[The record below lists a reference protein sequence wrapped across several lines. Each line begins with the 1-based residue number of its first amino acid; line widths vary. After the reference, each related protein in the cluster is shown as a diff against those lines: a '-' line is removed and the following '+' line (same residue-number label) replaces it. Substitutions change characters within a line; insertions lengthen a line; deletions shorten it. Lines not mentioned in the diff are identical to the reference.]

1 MGEKALEHAGFRGRI
16 SSSVVYICQCSHFS
30 YRDAEDSLDV
40 LTGVASE
47 YLLNVERMIQLLS
60 DKYEN
65 KMSPEVGIDYVV
77 KFRGSII
84 LNPFLRELSRKCMY
98 VL

>member
-1 MGEKALEHAGFRGRI
+1 MVFA
-16 SSSVVYICQCSHFS
+16 
-30 YRDAEDSLDV
+30 DAHTFHIGTSKVALDV
-40 LTGVASE
+40 PTGVASE

-65 KMSPEVGIDYVV
+65 KMSPEVGIERGV

-84 LNPFLRELSRKCMY
+84 LNPPLRELSRTCMG
-98 VL
+98 VS

>member
-1 MGEKALEHAGFRGRI
+1 MIEHDGRAFQLCDSNGVGFNSRSRVSANAHTFHRGTPKTALG
-16 SSSVVYICQCSHFS
+16 
-30 YRDAEDSLDV
+30 V

-65 KMSPEVGIDYVV
+65 KITPEVGIEYV
-77 KFRGSII
+77 S
-84 LNPFLRELSRKCMY
+84 LSSVVRSY
-98 VL
+98 